1 MSWGELRAHGSEKGV
16 SSEWRCRSGNG
27 ISRIEG
33 SSESVKVWNELPAEP
48 GMKRSKSCGTAD
60 TVLNHAE
67 ASSSQ
72 KDGTHSCR
80 RLLLGLL
87 LAGRYAPPI

>member
-27 ISRIEG
+27 ISGIEG

-60 TVLNHAE
+60 PVLNRYSTMRKRHQVRKMVHTA
-67 ASSSQ
+67 
-72 KDGTHSCR
+72 
-80 RLLLGLL
+80 
-87 LAGRYAPPI
+87 AGACFWGCC